1 MKYILGNFNSIME
14 GKVLID
20 LDEASWGGRRSDVDA
35 LKEKI
40 TEEKQVIEKKGR
52 DPFTISDGANYI
64 ITFLY
69 ENYTQTNSGYDKKL
83 VNTEFFKKL
92 RTLVN
97 FVEIRAQVHKS
108 RIGGEV

>member
-1 MKYILGNFNSIME
+1 MLNWLK
-14 GKVLID
+14 KVFLPAVEDI
-20 LDEASWGGRRSDVDA
+20 DA
-35 LKEKI
+35 LVL
-40 TEEKQVIEKKGR
+40 EKQVIEKKGR

-108 RIGGEV
+108 RIKGEV